1 MSGTLYV
8 VGTPIGNLSDLSPRA
23 VETLGAVDF
32 IAAEDTRV
40 TLRLLNHFSI
50 KKPLVSYHD
59 HNLRERGLAIIRR
72 IRDGESCAVVSDAG
86 MPCISDPG
94 EDLVRLAAEAGIPTF
109 VIPGPSAAV
118 SALCLSGLP
127 TSRFCF
133 EGFLSTNRR
142 NRQLHLASLKNDPHT
157 LIFYEAPHK
166 LTNTLQDL
174 LAAFGNRRIAL
185 ARELTKVHEEV
196 LRTDLAGAAAHFAE
210 TPPRGEFVLIVEG
223 APADAGKEQPSLEE
237 AVAAA
242 RELVLSGLK
251 PTEAARLTAADTGHK
266 KSEIY
271 AGLISERPA
280 SAEGEQV

>member
-1 MSGTLYV
+1 MSGILYV

-40 TLRLLNHFSI
+40 TLKLLNHFSI

-59 HNLRERGLAIIRR
+59 HNLRERGAAIIRR
-72 IRDGESCAVVSDAG
+72 ILDGESCAIVTDAG

-94 EDLVRLAAEAGIPTF
+94 EDLVRMAAEAGIPTA
-109 VIPGPSAAV
+109 VVPGPSAAV

-142 NRQLHLASLKNDPHT
+142 NRQLHLESLKNDPHT

-166 LTNTLQDL
+166 LLNTLHDL
-174 LAAFGNRRIAL
+174 LRAFGNRRIAL

-196 LRTDLAGAAAHFAE
+196 LRTDLEGALAHFTAS
-210 TPPRGEFVLIVEG
+210 PPRGEFVLIVEG
-223 APADAGKEQPSLEE
+223 APEDAGQKQPTLEE

-242 RELVLSGLK
+242 RELAAGGMK
-251 PTEAARLTAADTGHK
+251 PTEAARVTAAETGYK

-271 AGLISERPA
+271 AGMLRD
-280 SAEGEQV
+280 

>member
-1 MSGTLYV
+1 MSGILYV

-40 TLRLLNHFSI
+40 TLKLLNHFSI

-59 HNLRERGLAIIRR
+59 HNLRERGAAIIRR
-72 IRDGESCAVVSDAG
+72 ILDGESCAIVTDAG

-94 EDLVRLAAEAGIPTF
+94 EDLVRMAAEAGIPTA
-109 VIPGPSAAV
+109 VVPGPSAAV

-142 NRQLHLASLKNDPHT
+142 NRQLHLESLKNDPHT

-166 LTNTLQDL
+166 LLNTLHDL
-174 LAAFGNRRIAL
+174 LRAFGNRRIAL

-196 LRTDLAGAAAHFAE
+196 LRTDLEGALAHFTAS
-210 TPPRGEFVLIVEG
+210 PPRGEFVLIVEG
-223 APADAGKEQPSLEE
+223 APEDAGQEQPSLEE

-242 RELVLSGLK
+242 RELAAGGMK
-251 PTEAARLTAADTGHK
+251 PTEAARVTAAETGYK

-271 AGLISERPA
+271 AGMLRD
-280 SAEGEQV
+280 